1 MTATTT
7 TPKGS
12 KLDVLR
18 SVSTGAFATLLLF
31 LLCWVATALGT
42 PLAHSFIS
50 LFTVQPVGSTD
61 ALWMGSLSAF
71 IFGGIA
77 GGFVAHC
84 YNLAGRFLG
93 R

>member
-1 MTATTT
+1 MTAADAAPLTR
-7 TPKGS
+7 
-12 KLDVLR
+12 LNIVQCA
-18 SVSTGAFATLLLF
+18 STGAFATLLMF
-31 LLCWVATALGT
+31 LLCWVTTALGT

-50 LFTVQPVGSTD
+50 LFTVQTVASID
-61 ALWMGSLSAF
+61 ALWMGGLSAF
-71 IFGGIA
+71 IFGGVA

>member
-1 MTATTT
+1 MTAITAV
-7 TPKGS
+7 PPAS
-12 KLDVLR
+12 RLDIVR
-18 SVSTGAFATLLLF
+18 CASTGAFATLLIF
-31 LLCWVATALGT
+31 LLCWVTTALHA

-50 LFTVQPVGSTD
+50 LFTLQPVGSTD

-71 IFGGIA
+71 IFGGVA

>member
-1 MTATTT
+1 MTVTDTRPQA
-7 TPKGS
+7 S
-12 KLDVLR
+12 RLDIVR
-18 SVSTGAFATLLLF
+18 CASTGAFTTLLMF
-31 LLCWVATALGT
+31 LLCWVTTALGT

-61 ALWMGSLSAF
+61 ALWMGGVGAF
-71 IFGGIA
+71 IFGGVT
-77 GGFVAHC
+77 GGLVAHC

>member
-1 MTATTT
+1 MTAIIAV
-7 TPKGS
+7 PQANR
-12 KLDVLR
+12 LDIVR
-18 SVSTGAFATLLLF
+18 CASTGAFATLLIF
-31 LLCWVATALGT
+31 LVCWITTALQT

-71 IFGGIA
+71 LFGGVA

>member
-1 MTATTT
+1 MTATSIA
-7 TPKGS
+7 PQS
-12 KLDVLR
+12 SRLDIVR
-18 SVSTGAFATLLLF
+18 CASTGAFATLLMF
-31 LLCWVATALGT
+31 LLCWVATALYA

-50 LFTVQPVGSTD
+50 LFTIRPVGSTD

-71 IFGGIA
+71 IFGGVA

-84 YNLAGRFLG
+84 YNLAGRLLG

>member
-1 MTATTT
+1 MTPIDT
-7 TPKGS
+7 TPLGGR
-12 KLDVLR
+12 LGIVR
-18 SVSTGAFATLLLF
+18 CASTGAFVTLLMF
-31 LLCWVATALGT
+31 LLCWVTTALGT

-50 LFTVQPVGSTD
+50 LFTVQPVASTD

-71 IFGGIA
+71 IFGGVT
-77 GGFVAHC
+77 GGLVAHC